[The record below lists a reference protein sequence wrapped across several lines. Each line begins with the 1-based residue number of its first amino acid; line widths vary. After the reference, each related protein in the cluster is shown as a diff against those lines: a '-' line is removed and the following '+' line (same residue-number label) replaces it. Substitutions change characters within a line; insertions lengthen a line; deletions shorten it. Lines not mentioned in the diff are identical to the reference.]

1 MTFLLAVLAAAAEPA
16 PPTVDL
22 ADEADLLFRRGI
34 AAYRDRRIEDALADL
49 LASNRLVPNRN
60 VMFNIARC
68 YEQLGALPSAWRW
81 YAASAAAEPDPT
93 ARDEAETALDR
104 LTPQVALVDVTT
116 DPPGATVYVERR
128 DLGSRGTTPLTLA
141 LPAGEHDLLISLSGH
156 ADAEVTASLRTGERT
171 TATATLSSITPRTPE
186 GWTFTEIRAG
196 SRLLLR
202 AEPGSCAVLP
212 GEGVKADPISTVAPP
227 SGRPPS
233 RPVKPE
239 PGRPSITLRVASAG
253 QIGESVLVFDPDR
266 AAASVAG
273 ASDLHRWALDRCAV
287 RDAAS
292 LAAALDRLPSP
303 DRTTAAALFAH
314 WAAVQGHEADSAA
327 RGCVAGTCDT
337 LASLLVR

>member
-1 MTFLLAVLAAAAEPA
+1 MFLLAVLTAAAQTA

-34 AAYRDRRIEDALADL
+34 AAYRERRIEDALADL

-68 YEQLGALPSAWRW
+68 YEQLGTLPSAWRW
-81 YAASAAAEPDPT
+81 YAASAAGEPDPA
-93 ARDEAETALDR
+93 AREESEAALDR
-104 LTPQVALVDVTT
+104 LTSKVALVDVST

-141 LPAGEHDLLISLSGH
+141 LPAGEHHLLLSMSGH

-171 TATATLSSITPRTPE
+171 TAQATLVAFAPATAD
-186 GWTFTEIRAG
+186 GWTYTEVRAG

-202 AEPGSCAVLP
+202 AQPGACVVLP
-212 GEGVKADPISTVAPP
+212 GEGVNADPVSAVAPP

-233 RPVKPE
+233 RSGNPE
-239 PGRPSITLRVASAG
+239 PGRPAVTLRVASAG
-253 QIGESVLVFDPDR
+253 QTGESLILFDPGR
-266 AAASVAG
+266 AAAGVAG

-287 RDAAS
+287 RDSAS
-292 LAAALDRLPSP
+292 LAAALDRLPPP
-303 DRTTAAALFAH
+303 DRSTATALFAH
-314 WAAVQGHEADSAA
+314 WAAVNGQEADTAA
-327 RGCVAGTCDT
+327 RSCVDGDCDP
-337 LASLLVR
+337 LAALVVR